1 MTSNYVFI
9 DFKFCWPWLQIMLA
23 LPSHF
28 FVLTSN
34 FVLHGLQN
42 MLALTKNYISI
53 AKYIALTTNNVY
65 IDLNFFFHWQLKFGI
80 EFNFRLCLHRLEIM
94 FRLNSK
100 KCLLWLHIIF
110 VLHSNYV
117 YIDCKICRL
126 HWFQIIYILDIVSNY
141 IFWTLFQIISILDI
155 DF

>member
-100 KCLLWLHIIF
+100 KCLLRSENHITLLSFLAWFNLFLLKYAAI
-110 VLHSNYV
+110 VLNSFFS
-117 YIDCKICRL
+117 L
-126 HWFQIIYILDIVSNY
+126 S
-141 IFWTLFQIISILDI
+141 
-155 DF
+155 